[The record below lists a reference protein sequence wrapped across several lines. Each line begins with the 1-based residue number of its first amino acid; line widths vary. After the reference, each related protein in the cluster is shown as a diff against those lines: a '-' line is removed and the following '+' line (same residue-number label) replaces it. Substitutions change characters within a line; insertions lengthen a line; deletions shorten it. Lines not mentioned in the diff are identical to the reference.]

1 VSLVD
6 YEVSGAVACITLD
19 RPPVNALDV
28 DLIAALDHAIGC
40 AEHPAV
46 RAVVLTGRHHFAAG
60 ADIKAFARSVK
71 SGDGDPQASAL
82 AAVIRRLERLEK
94 PTIAAVSGYALGGG
108 LELVL
113 GADFRFLAD
122 DAVIGQPEILLGI
135 IPGAGGT
142 HRLTRLVGYQRA
154 KEMVLSGRQIGAAEA
169 LATGIAD
176 EVVPAADLLDHAMEV
191 AAAWANGPTRAYW
204 AAKRALGDG
213 YGEPTPA
220 ALEIERSAFEEVFAT
235 RDAQA
240 GIEAFVA
247 KETPHFEG
255 R

>member
-6 YEVSGAVACITLD
+6 YEVDGAVALITLD

-28 DLIAALDHAIGC
+28 ELITALDGAIG
-40 AEHPAV
+40 AAGHPVV
-46 RAVVLTGRHHFAAG
+46 RAVVITGRHHFAAG
-60 ADIKAFARSVK
+60 ADIKAFARSVEGGG
-71 SGDGDPQASAL
+71 SDPQAVEL
-82 AAVIRRLERLEK
+82 GAVIRRLERLEK
-94 PTIAAVSGYALGGG
+94 PTIAAVCGYALGGG
-108 LELVL
+108 LELAL

-122 DAVIGQPEILLGI
+122 DAVIGQPEVLLGI

-142 HRLTRLVGYQRA
+142 HRLSRLVGYQQA
-154 KEMVLSGRQIGAAEA
+154 KEMVLSGRRMGAEEA
-169 LATGIAD
+169 LAAGIAD
-176 EVVPAADLLDHAMEV
+176 EVFPAGELVAGAMEA

-213 YGEPTPA
+213 YGRPLPA
-220 ALEIERSAFEEVFAT
+220 AIEIERAAFDEVFAT
-235 RDAQA
+235 QDARA

-247 KETPHFEG
+247 KETPRFEG